1 MYAIVVDELLIC
13 PHNSHVSGLAIY
25 GCLIEMGYFQQY
37 LWIPT
42 ISTSYLYSDDAMSA
56 PYYCSSSDVAGRW
69 ALVTQ
74 FCIIGVQMCF
84 LVISVD
90 LRLAYTNPFSSFK
103 HNKFYFAAAVICFSL
118 FTSFC
123 LLVMGPRVYGYD
135 EHGVIWIQDSRA
147 SLAMNWPKF
156 MLYYLII
163 TCIFVYSIWANFQF
177 YRSSEKGLSVTI
189 SNRLSIMNRS
199 KRFVIGHIT
208 CYSVIL
214 ALEFLSF
221 VNKSDY
227 QVLLSLP
234 SYLQALRGVL
244 GTMVILYSNWEDL
257 TWASMNPFYFVS
269 SNKDTNMVERVALEG
284 LMQQPHLN
292 TALRAEILYFSTQGI
307 MFAAHSFGTDN
318 GYDMHDHAGGADESG
333 NHHPDKREENANT
346 YGFEAQSASGGARY
360 VRISVTITPC

>member
-1 MYAIVVDELLIC
+1 ME
-13 PHNSHVSGLAIY
+13 
-25 GCLIEMGYFQQY
+25 
-37 LWIPT
+37 
-42 ISTSYLYSDDAMSA
+42 
-56 PYYCSSSDVAGRW
+56 PYYCNSSSAAARW
-69 ALVTQ
+69 AFITQ
-74 FCIIGVQMCF
+74 FCLIGVQMCF

-103 HNKFYFAAAVICFSL
+103 HNKYFFASGVIIFSL

-123 LLVMGPRVYGYD
+123 LMFMGPRVYGYD

-147 SLAMNWPKF
+147 NLAMNWPKF
-156 MLYYLII
+156 MLFYLII
-163 TCIFVYSIWANFQF
+163 TCVFVYSIWANFQF
-177 YRSSEKGLSVTI
+177 YRSSEKGLAVTI

-199 KRFVIGHIT
+199 KRFVVGHIT

-221 VNKSDY
+221 VDKEDY

-244 GTMVILYSNWEDL
+244 GTLVIVYSNWEDI
-257 TWASMNPFYFVS
+257 TWQSMNPFYFAS
-269 SNKDTNMVERVALEG
+269 STKDTNMVERVALEG

-307 MFAAHSFGTDN
+307 MFAARSFGGGSGFEEEEDDLHRQDSDFGVQAKRN
-318 GYDMHDHAGGADESG
+318 AKAAAGGQDGSG
-333 NHHPDKREENANT
+333 AGDT
-346 YGFEAQSASGGARY
+346 SDVYGFDTHPEGGIR
-360 VRISVTITPC
+360 